1 MSSFSTERR
10 KFVKTLAAG
19 ATAGSVWG
27 LLNPVRRAFAE
38 ELDRIDLQHHTARSF
53 AQLRAEYMLDPK
65 VTYLNHAS
73 IGTIPHAV
81 FDARSRYLELCERN
95 PWLYMWGGG
104 WEQPREEVRAKAG
117 EFIGCKASEITFT
130 HNTTEAFSLLAQGLP
145 LGAGDEVVFSSLN
158 HDGASVGWFHNSATK
173 GYRVKRFQFP
183 VTDVPGMTKAD
194 VLNIYDEQISPNTR
208 VLVFPHIDNMIGLR
222 HPVREL
228 ADLARSRGVEFVAV
242 DSAQSVGMVPVN
254 VAQMG
259 VDVFATSPHKWLQ
272 APKGLGLTY
281 VSEKI
286 RHMVRPM
293 WVTWGQTRDGW
304 TDTGRIFEDYG
315 TRNLAEVLTLGD
327 AIDFQHRFSASEREA
342 HLRGLWEHTRRRA
355 MEHPGADWRSSHSW
369 ELGGSLYAVEIR
381 DKNIADVSQWM
392 FREHGVVFRPFRS
405 QGLNT
410 ARISPNVFNTEEDI
424 ERFIELA
431 TR

>member
-1 MSSFSTERR
+1 MNSFSLERR
-10 KFVKTLAAG
+10 RFVKTLAAG
-19 ATAGSVWG
+19 ATAGSVLG
-27 LLNPVRRAFAE
+27 LLNPARRAFAE
-38 ELDRIDLQHHTARSF
+38 ELDRIDLENHTARSF
-53 AQLRAEYMLDPK
+53 AQLRAEYMLDPN

-95 PWLYMWGGG
+95 PWLYMWGGA

-158 HDGASVGWFHNSATK
+158 HDGASVGWFLNSAAK

-183 VTDVPGMTKAD
+183 LTDVPGMTKAD
-194 VLNIYDEQISPNTR
+194 VLNIYDEQISSNTR

-228 ADLARSRGVEFVAV
+228 AELARSRGVEFVAV
-242 DSAQSVGMVPVN
+242 DSAQTVGMVPVN
-254 VAQMG
+254 VTEMG

-293 WVTWGQTRDGW
+293 WVTWGQTRNGW

-327 AIDFQHRFSASEREA
+327 AIDFQGRLSPGEREA
-342 HLRGLWEHTRRRA
+342 HLRGLWEYTRRRA

-381 DKNIADVSQWM
+381 DKNIADVSQWR
-392 FREHGVVFRPFRS
+392 FQEHGVVFRPFRS
-405 QGLNT
+405 QCLNIV
-410 ARISPNVFNTEEDI
+410 RISSNRLKT
-424 ERFIELA
+424 
-431 TR
+431 

>member
-1 MSSFSTERR
+1 MSSFSIERR
-10 KFVKTLAAG
+10 NLVKTLAAG
-19 ATAGSVWG
+19 ATAGSVLG

-38 ELDRIDLQHHTARSF
+38 ELDRIDLENHTAGSF
-53 AQLRAEYMLDPK
+53 AQLRAEYMLDPN

-95 PWLYMWGGG
+95 PWLYMWGGE

-130 HNTTEAFSLLAQGLP
+130 HNTTEAFSLLAHGLP

-158 HDGASVGWFHNSATK
+158 HDGASVGWFLNSAAK

-183 VTDVPGMTKAD
+183 IADVPGMTKAD
-194 VLNIYDEQISPNTR
+194 VLNIYDEQISSNTR
-208 VLVFPHIDNMIGLR
+208 VLVFPHVDNIIGLR

-228 ADLARSRGVEFVAV
+228 AALARSRGVEFVAV
-242 DSAQSVGMVPVN
+242 DSAQTVGMLPVN
-254 VAQMG
+254 VREMG

-293 WVTWGQTRDGW
+293 WVTWGQTRNGW

-327 AIDFQHRFSASEREA
+327 AIDFQHRLSPSEREA
-342 HLRGLWEHTRRRA
+342 HLRGLWEYTRRRA
-355 MEHPGADWRSSHSW
+355 MEHPRADWRSSHSW

-381 DKNIADVSQWM
+381 DRNVADLSRWM
-392 FREHGVVFRPFRS
+392 FQEHGFVFRPFRS

-410 ARISPNVFNTEEDI
+410 ARISPIVFNTEEDI

>member
-1 MSSFSTERR
+1 
-10 KFVKTLAAG
+10 
-19 ATAGSVWG
+19 
-27 LLNPVRRAFAE
+27 
-38 ELDRIDLQHHTARSF
+38 
-53 AQLRAEYMLDPK
+53 
-65 VTYLNHAS
+65 
-73 IGTIPHAV
+73 
-81 FDARSRYLELCERN
+81 
-95 PWLYMWGGG
+95 
-104 WEQPREEVRAKAG
+104 KAG

-158 HDGASVGWFHNSATK
+158 HDGASVGWFHNSAAK

-183 VTDVPGMTKAD
+183 VADVPGMTKAD

-228 ADLARSRGVEFVAV
+228 AELARSRGVEFVAV
-242 DSAQSVGMVPVN
+242 DAAQTVGMVPVN
-254 VAQMG
+254 VTEMG

-293 WVTWGQTRDGW
+293 WVTWGQTRNGW

-327 AIDFQHRFSASEREA
+327 AIDFQGRLSPGEREA
-342 HLRGLWEHTRRRA
+342 HLRGLWEYTRRRV

-410 ARISPNVFNTEEDI
+410 ARISPNVFNTEDDI

>member
-1 MSSFSTERR
+1 MSSFSIERR

-19 ATAGSVWG
+19 ATAGSALG
-27 LLNPVRRAFAE
+27 LLNPVRRAFME
-38 ELDRIDLQHHTARSF
+38 ELDRIDLENHTAGSF
-53 AQLRAEYMLDPK
+53 AQLRAEYMLDPN

-95 PWLYMWGGG
+95 PWLYMWGGE
-104 WEQPREEVRAKAG
+104 WERPREEVRVKAG

-130 HNTTEAFSLLAQGLP
+130 HNTTEAFSLLAHGLP
-145 LGAGDEVVFSSLN
+145 LGGGDEVVFSSLN
-158 HDGASVGWFHNSATK
+158 HDGASVGWFLNSAAK

-183 VTDVPGMTKAD
+183 VADVPGMTKAD
-194 VLNIYDEQISPNTR
+194 VLNIYDEQISSNTR
-208 VLVFPHIDNMIGLR
+208 VLVFPHVDNMIGLR

-228 ADLARSRGVEFVAV
+228 AALARSRGVEFVAV
-242 DSAQSVGMVPVN
+242 DSAQTVGMLPVN
-254 VAQMG
+254 VREMG

-293 WVTWGQTRDGW
+293 WVTWGQTRNGW

-327 AIDFQHRFSASEREA
+327 AIDFQRRLSPSEREA
-342 HLRGLWEHTRRRA
+342 HLHALWQYTRRRV
-355 MEHPGADWRSSHSW
+355 MEHPRADWRSSHSR
-369 ELGGSLYAVEIR
+369 ELGGSL
-381 DKNIADVSQWM
+381 
-392 FREHGVVFRPFRS
+392 
-405 QGLNT
+405 
-410 ARISPNVFNTEEDI
+410 
-424 ERFIELA
+424 
-431 TR
+431 